1 MMKKTLY
8 ITLFATAFSIVSCHE
23 NIEEK
28 VARECKE
35 YTEKYCPAPI
45 SNEVIN
51 DSMVYE
57 AGTRT
62 VHYYYSLRGVADTAA
77 IDPKQAREEM
87 LEAVRNATN
96 LKSYKEAG
104 FNLQYTYYSTKH
116 PGKKMFDLLFTPKD
130 Y

>member
-8 ITLFATAFSIVSCHE
+8 ITLFATAISIVSCHE

-35 YTEKYCPAPI
+35 YTEKY
-45 SNEVIN
+45 
-51 DSMVYE
+51 SMVYE